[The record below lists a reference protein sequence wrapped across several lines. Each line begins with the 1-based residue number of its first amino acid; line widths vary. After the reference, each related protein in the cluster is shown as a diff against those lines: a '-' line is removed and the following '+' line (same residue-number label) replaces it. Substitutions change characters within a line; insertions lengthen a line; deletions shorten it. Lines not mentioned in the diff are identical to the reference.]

1 MEMVYKYWPW
11 FAMMILDF
19 MILKLQQK
27 LNQQKKKINYI
38 KKSTNACVITK

>member
-1 MEMVYKYWPW
+1 MEMDYKYWPW

-27 LNQQKKKINYI
+27 LNQQKKKNKLH
-38 KKSTNACVITK
+38 KKIYKCLCHN

>member
-27 LNQQKKKINYI
+27 LNQQQQKK
-38 KKSTNACVITK
+38 TT